1 MMCRALGLAGLLAA
15 ASLQVGCATNAQ
27 RGMGIGGLGGAG
39 VGSLIGKAAG
49 ARPEGMLIGA
59 AAGALGGSLI
69 GSAMDREEANVAAQR
84 ARQFSGAVTTAD
96 VVAMVQSGVGEEVIA
111 THIRTN
117 GVQQRIQAGDVITLR
132 NQGVSDYLINTM
144 QTASGVGPVAVAP
157 QPVFAQPTYVVEQHY
172 GPPVFV
178 APRRYWHRPYCP
190 PAPGF
195 SFQINGR

>member
-1 MMCRALGLAGLLAA
+1 MACRVLWLVGLLAVV
-15 ASLQVGCATNAQ
+15 SLQAGCATHAQ

-39 VGSLIGKAAG
+39 VGSIIGKAAG
-49 ARPEGMLIGA
+49 AGPEGMLIGA
-59 AAGALGGSLI
+59 AAGALGGSLV
-69 GSAMDREEANVAAQR
+69 GSAMDRQDADLAAQR
-84 ARQFSGAVTTAD
+84 ARQFSGAVSTAD
-96 VVAMVQSGVGEEVIA
+96 VLAMVQSGVGEEVIA

-144 QTASGVGPVAVAP
+144 QTASGVAPVAVAP
-157 QPVFAQPTYVVEQHY
+157 QPVYAQPTYVVEQHY

-178 APRRYWHRPYCP
+178 APRRHWHRPYCP

-195 SFQINGR
+195 SFHIGGH